1 MGIPTRFLRNVVKK
15 SWTRAMDRVGG
26 KLVSGMADTS
36 SDAPS
41 ARFEPKRKLYEQM
54 QNEQESEKD

>member
-1 MGIPTRFLRNVVKK
+1 MGIPTRLLKNVVKK
-15 SWTRAMDRVGG
+15 SWTRAMDKVGG

-41 ARFEPKRKLYEQM
+41 ARFEPKRNLYEQM
-54 QNEQESEKD
+54 QNEQDPEKS